1 MSRLLRLIL
10 NTGNL
15 HSLIVLIKT
24 ADCTVKRMNHYLGS
38 SIDSLFNSRCLMSGY
53 NRLVADETHLYQT
66 ALIINTRFIIA
77 VLIAQMDFHPCNPFA
92 ETVKEV
98 PYNGFSILVELIT
111 PFNITIGIDL
121 YLHENNRL
129 LVLYISPAKETER
142 LFEKRNLDFSIPIF
156 LSKLSTIGFDAL
168 LLEQKEKI

>member
-1 MSRLLRLIL
+1 LRI
-10 NTGNL
+10 G
-15 HSLIVLIKT
+15 
-24 ADCTVKRMNHYLGS
+24 
-38 SIDSLFNSRCLMSGY
+38 
-53 NRLVADETHLYQT
+53 
-66 ALIINTRFIIA
+66 
-77 VLIAQMDFHPCNPFA
+77 
-92 ETVKEV
+92 
-98 PYNGFSILVELIT
+98 IT

-121 YLHENNRL
+121 YLHENIRL